1 MPATVEQVTYEALS
15 LSETERAYLAQTLL
29 RSLEPED
36 LDQDEEGVEKA
47 WEAEIARRVEEIRL
61 GTAQG
66 RPAEDV
72 FRDLRARYG
81 W

>member
-1 MPATVEQVTYEALS
+1 MPATIEQVTHEALT
-15 LSETERAYLAQTLL
+15 LSETERAYLASTLL

-36 LDQDEEGVEKA
+36 LDQEEQGVDEA
-47 WEAEIARRVEEIRL
+47 WEAEIIRRVEEIRL